1 MMASPTVR
9 RRRLSAELIR
19 LREQAGLSVE
29 EAGRRLEWSR
39 GRLNKMEANKW
50 TRPDLGNI
58 RALLDLYS
66 VTDRAQREAI
76 LTLARQ
82 SREKGWWANY
92 QDIWR
97 GSLAGFEAEASLINT
112 YEDLRVPG
120 LLQTE
125 DYATAMFK
133 GGQVMESPQIS
144 RRVEAR
150 LARQTILRDETR
162 PTLWAVIDEAALTK
176 TIGGPSVMRQQLRHI
191 IEISAKPNIY
201 VQILP
206 DSAGAHAAMDGAFT
220 ILNFRDQGDPSIV
233 YIETATS
240 DLYLESPEEIE
251 RYKLIFDLIRS
262 SALSPESSVA
272 RLTDLIDRLN

>member
-1 MMASPTVR
+1 MASPTVR
-9 RRRLSAELIR
+9 RRRLSAELVR
-19 LREQAGLSVE
+19 LREQAGFSVE

-66 VTDRAQREAI
+66 VTNPVQREAV

-82 SREKGWWANY
+82 SREKGWWASY
-92 QDIWR
+92 QDVWR

-125 DYATAMFK
+125 EYATAMFK
-133 GGQVMESPQIS
+133 GGRVLEDAQIR

-150 LARQTILRDETR
+150 MARQSVLHDETP
-162 PTLWAVIDEAALTK
+162 PTLWAVIDEAALSK
-176 TIGGPSVMRQQLRHI
+176 AVGGSAVMRQQLRHLVDM
-191 IEISAKPNIY
+191 SAKPNIY
-201 VQILP
+201 IQVLP

-220 ILNFRDQGDPSIV
+220 ILNFPDRSDPSIV

-240 DLYLESPEEIE
+240 DLYLETPEELE
-251 RYKLIFDLIRS
+251 RYSLIFDLIRS
-262 SALSPESSVA
+262 SALSPELSVA
-272 RLTDLIDRLN
+272 HLTTLIEQPR

>member
-1 MMASPTVR
+1 MASPTIR

-66 VTDRAQREAI
+66 VTDQAQREAV

-82 SREKGWWANY
+82 SREKGWWAHY

-120 LLQTE
+120 LFQTE
-125 DYATAMFK
+125 DYATAMLK
-133 GGQVMESPQIS
+133 GGQILDGDQIR

-150 LARQTILRDETR
+150 LTRQGILQGETP
-162 PTLWAVIDEAALTK
+162 PTLWAVVDEAALTK
-176 TIGGPSVMRQQLRHI
+176 PVGGPSVMRNQLRHI
-191 IEISAKPNIY
+191 VDMSARPNIY
-201 VQILP
+201 VQVLP
-206 DSAGAHAAMDGAFT
+206 DSAGAHAAMDGPFT
-220 ILNFRDQGDPSIV
+220 ILNFPDQSDPSVV

-240 DLYLESPEEIE
+240 DLYLETPEELT
-251 RYKLIFDLIRS
+251 RYRLIFDLIRS
-262 SALSPESSVA
+262 SALSPDSSVEYLA
-272 RLTDLIDRLN
+272 NLVDRLS

>member
-1 MMASPTVR
+1 MASPTVR

-66 VTDRAQREAI
+66 VTDSAQREAV

-133 GGQVMESPQIS
+133 GGRVVADTQIR

-150 LARQTILRDETR
+150 LARQTILHDETP
-162 PTLWAVIDEAALTK
+162 PTLWAVIDEAALAK
-176 TIGGPSVMRQQLRHI
+176 PVGGPSVMRQQLRHI
-191 IEISAKPNIY
+191 IEMSARPNIY
-201 VQILP
+201 LQVLP
-206 DSAGAHAAMDGAFT
+206 NSAGAHAAMDGAFT
-220 ILNFRDQGDPSIV
+220 ILNFPDQNDPSIV

-240 DLYLESPEEIE
+240 DLYLEAAADLEHY
-251 RYKLIFDLIRS
+251 RLIFDLIRS
-262 SALSPESSVA
+262 SALGPDSSVA
-272 RLTDLIDRLN
+272 RLTTLIDQLS

>member
-1 MMASPTVR
+1 MASPTVR

-19 LREQAGLSVE
+19 LREQSGLSVE
-29 EAGRRLEWSR
+29 EAGRQLEWSR

-66 VTDRAQREAI
+66 VTDRAQREAV
-76 LTLARQ
+76 LELARQ
-82 SREKGWWANY
+82 SREKGWWAHY

-97 GSLAGFEAEASLINT
+97 GSLAGFEAEACLIST

-120 LLQTE
+120 LFQTE

-133 GGQVMESPQIS
+133 GGRVLEDAQIR

-150 LARQTILRDETR
+150 LARQAVLRDAT
-162 PTLWAVIDEAALTK
+162 PPSLWAVIDEAALTK
-176 TIGGPSVMRQQLRHI
+176 TVGGRSVMRHQLRHI
-191 IEISAKPNIY
+191 IDVCAEPNIN
-201 VQILP
+201 VQVLP
-206 DSAGAHAAMDGAFT
+206 NSAGAHAAMDGAFT
-220 ILNFRDQGDPSIV
+220 ILDFPDQSDASII
-233 YIETATS
+233 YLETATS
-240 DLYLESPEEIE
+240 DLYLETPEELE

-262 SALSPESSVA
+262 SALSPESSLA
-272 RLTDLIDRLN
+272 YLTNLIDRLS

>member
-1 MMASPTVR
+1 MASPTVR
-9 RRRLSAELIR
+9 RRRLSAELVR

-66 VTDRAQREAI
+66 VTDSAQREAV

-125 DYATAMFK
+125 EYATAMFK
-133 GGQVMESPQIS
+133 GGRVMADGQIR

-150 LARQTILRDETR
+150 LARQTILHDETP

-176 TIGGPSVMRQQLRHI
+176 PVGGPSVMRGQLRHI
-191 IEISAKPNIY
+191 IEMSARPNIY
-201 VQILP
+201 LQVLP
-206 DSAGAHAAMDGAFT
+206 NSAGAHAAMDGAFT
-220 ILNFRDQGDPSIV
+220 ILNFPDQSDPSIV

-240 DLYLESPEEIE
+240 DLYLEATADLEHY
-251 RYKLIFDLIRS
+251 RLVFDLIRS
-262 SALSPESSVA
+262 SALGPDSSVA
-272 RLTDLIDRLN
+272 RLTTLIDQLS

>member
-1 MMASPTVR
+1 M
-9 RRRLSAELIR
+9 
-19 LREQAGLSVE
+19 
-29 EAGRRLEWSR
+29 
-39 GRLNKMEANKW
+39 
-50 TRPDLGNI
+50 
-58 RALLDLYS
+58 
-66 VTDRAQREAI
+66 TDPVQREAV

-92 QDIWR
+92 QDVWR
-97 GSLAGFEAEASLINT
+97 GSLPGFEAEASLINT

-133 GGQVMESPQIS
+133 GGRVLEDAKIR

-150 LARQTILRDETR
+150 MARQSVLHDATA

-176 TIGGPSVMRQQLRHI
+176 TVGGSAVVRQQLRHL
-191 IEISAKPNIY
+191 IEMSARPNIY
-201 VQILP
+201 VQVLP

-220 ILNFRDQGDPSIV
+220 ILNFHDQSDPSIV

-240 DLYLESPEEIE
+240 DLYLETPEELE
-251 RYKLIFDLIRS
+251 RYRLIFDLVRS
-262 SALSPESSVA
+262 SALSPDLSVA
-272 RLTDLIDRLN
+272 HLAKLIDQLS

>member
-1 MMASPTVR
+1 MASPTVR

-19 LREQAGLSVE
+19 LREQTGLSVE

-66 VTDRAQREAI
+66 VTDPTQREAV

-97 GSLAGFEAEASLINT
+97 GSLAGFEAETSLINT

-125 DYATAMFK
+125 EYATAMFK
-133 GGQVMESPQIS
+133 GGRVMEDAQIR

-150 LARQTILRDETR
+150 LARQAILHSETP

-176 TIGGPSVMRQQLRHI
+176 TVGSPPVMRRQLRHI
-191 IEISAKPNIY
+191 IEMSAKPNIY
-201 VQILP
+201 LQVLP
-206 DSAGAHAAMDGAFT
+206 DSVGAHAAMDGAFT
-220 ILNFRDQGDPSIV
+220 ILNFPDQNDPSIV

-240 DLYLESPEEIE
+240 DLYLETSEELE
-251 RYKLIFDLIRS
+251 HYRLIFDLIRS
-262 SALSPESSVA
+262 SALGPDSSVA
-272 RLTDLIDRLN
+272 RLSNLIDQLG

>member
-1 MMASPTVR
+1 MASPTVR

-19 LREQAGLSVE
+19 LREQSGLSVE

-66 VTDRAQREAI
+66 VTDPVQREAV
-76 LTLARQ
+76 LMLARQ

-92 QDIWR
+92 QDVWR

-133 GGQVMESPQIS
+133 GGQVMEDAQIS

-150 LARQTILRDETR
+150 MARQNVLRGKTS

-176 TIGGPSVMRQQLRHI
+176 TVGGPSVMRQQLRHLL
-191 IEISAKPNIY
+191 EVSARPNIY
-201 VQILP
+201 VQVLP

-220 ILNFRDQGDPSIV
+220 ILNFPEQSDPSIV

-240 DLYLESPEEIE
+240 DLYLETPEELA
-251 RYKLIFDLIRS
+251 RYRLIFDLIRS
-262 SALSPESSVA
+262 SALGPDSSA
-272 RLTDLIDRLN
+272 AYLAKLIDQPS

>member
-1 MMASPTVR
+1 MASPTVR

-66 VTDRAQREAI
+66 VTDQAQREAV

-120 LLQTE
+120 LFQTE

-133 GGQVMESPQIS
+133 GGQVLDNDQIR

-150 LARQTILRDETR
+150 LARQGIVHGEAP

-176 TIGGPSVMRQQLRHI
+176 SVGGPSVMRDQLRHI
-191 IEISAKPNIY
+191 VDMSARPNIY
-201 VQILP
+201 VQVLP
-206 DSAGAHAAMDGAFT
+206 DSAGAHAAMDGPFT
-220 ILNFRDQGDPSIV
+220 ILNFPDQGDPSVV

-240 DLYLESPEEIE
+240 DLYLETPEELT
-251 RYKLIFDLIRS
+251 RYRLIFDLIRS
-262 SALSPESSVA
+262 SALSPDSSRA
-272 RLTDLIDRLN
+272 YLANLIDRLS

>member
-1 MMASPTVR
+1 MASPTVR

-66 VTDRAQREAI
+66 VTDPVQREAV

-92 QDIWR
+92 QDVWR
-97 GSLAGFEAEASLINT
+97 GSLAGFEAEAALINT

-133 GGQVMESPQIS
+133 GGRVLEDAQIR

-150 LARQTILRDETR
+150 MARQSVLREETP
-162 PTLWAVIDEAALTK
+162 PTLWAVIDEAALSK
-176 TIGGPSVMRQQLRHI
+176 TVGGSAVMRQQLRHLI
-191 IEISAKPNIY
+191 DMSTKPNIY
-201 VQILP
+201 IQVLP

-220 ILNFRDQGDPSIV
+220 VLNFPDRSDPSIV

-240 DLYLESPEEIE
+240 DLYLETQEELE
-251 RYKLIFDLIRS
+251 RYSLIFDLVRS
-262 SALSPESSVA
+262 SALSPELSVA
-272 RLTDLIDRLN
+272 YLTTLIEQPR

>member
-1 MMASPTVR
+1 MASPTVR

-19 LREQAGLSVE
+19 LREQAGFSVE

-66 VTDRAQREAI
+66 VTDPVQREAV

-92 QDIWR
+92 QDVWR

-125 DYATAMFK
+125 GYATAMFK
-133 GGQVMESPQIS
+133 GGRVLEDAQIR

-150 LARQTILRDETR
+150 MARQSVLHDETP
-162 PTLWAVIDEAALTK
+162 PTLWAVIDEAALSK
-176 TIGGPSVMRQQLRHI
+176 AVGGSAVMRQQLRHLI
-191 IEISAKPNIY
+191 DMSTKPNIY
-201 VQILP
+201 IQVLP
-206 DSAGAHAAMDGAFT
+206 DSAGAHAAIDGAFT
-220 ILNFRDQGDPSIV
+220 ILNFPDRSDPSIV

-240 DLYLESPEEIE
+240 DLYLETPEELE
-251 RYKLIFDLIRS
+251 RYSLIFDLVRS
-262 SALSPESSVA
+262 SALSPELSVA
-272 RLTDLIDRLN
+272 CLATLIERPR

>member
-1 MMASPTVR
+1 MASPTVR

-58 RALLDLYS
+58 RALLDLYA
-66 VTDRAQREAI
+66 VTDPVQHEAI

-82 SREKGWWANY
+82 SREKGWWSNY

-120 LLQTE
+120 LLQTK
-125 DYATAMFK
+125 DYAAAMFK
-133 GGQVMESPQIS
+133 GGQVMEDTQIS

-150 LARQTILRDETR
+150 LTRQTILHDKTC
-162 PTLWAVIDEAALTK
+162 PALWAVIDEAALTK
-176 TIGGPSVMRQQLRHI
+176 TVGGPSVMRQQLRHI
-191 IEISAKPNIY
+191 IEMSARPNIH
-201 VQILP
+201 VQVLP

-220 ILNFRDQGDPSIV
+220 ILNFQDQDDPSIV

-240 DLYLESPEEIE
+240 DLYLETHEELQ

-262 SALSPESSVA
+262 SALSPSSSVA
-272 RLTDLIDRLN
+272 RMAELIDQLN

>member
-1 MMASPTVR
+1 MASPTVR

-19 LREQAGLSVE
+19 LRERTGLSVE

-66 VTDRAQREAI
+66 VTDPAQREAV

-97 GSLAGFEAEASLINT
+97 GSLAGFEAETSLINT

-133 GGQVMESPQIS
+133 GGRVMEDAQIR

-150 LARQTILRDETR
+150 LARQAVLHSETP

-176 TIGGPSVMRQQLRHI
+176 TVGSPSVMCQQLRHI
-191 IEISAKPNIY
+191 IEMSARPNIY
-201 VQILP
+201 LQVLP
-206 DSAGAHAAMDGAFT
+206 DSTGAHAAMDGAFT
-220 ILNFRDQGDPSIV
+220 ILNFPDQNDPSIV

-240 DLYLESPEEIE
+240 DLYLETSEELE
-251 RYKLIFDLIRS
+251 HYRLLFDLIRS
-262 SALSPESSVA
+262 SALGPDSSVA
-272 RLTDLIDRLN
+272 YLSNLVDQLR

>member
-1 MMASPTVR
+1 MASPTVR

-19 LREQAGLSVE
+19 LREQTGLSVE

-66 VTDRAQREAI
+66 VTDPAQREAV

-97 GSLAGFEAEASLINT
+97 GSLAGFEAEASLIST

-133 GGQVMESPQIS
+133 GGRVMEDAQIR

-150 LARQTILRDETR
+150 LTRQTVLHSETP
-162 PTLWAVIDEAALTK
+162 PTLWAVIDEAAVTK
-176 TIGGPSVMRQQLRHI
+176 MVGGPSVMRRQLRHI
-191 IEISAKPNIY
+191 IEMSARPNIY
-201 VQILP
+201 VQVLP

-220 ILNFRDQGDPSIV
+220 ILNFPDRNDPSII

-240 DLYLESPEEIE
+240 DLYLETSEDLE
-251 RYKLIFDLIRS
+251 RYRLIFDLIRS
-262 SALSPESSVA
+262 SALGPDASVA
-272 RLTDLIDRLN
+272 RLSNLIDQLS

>member
-1 MMASPTVR
+1 MASPTVR

-19 LREQAGLSVE
+19 LREQTGLSVE

-66 VTDRAQREAI
+66 VTDPTQREAV

-97 GSLAGFEAEASLINT
+97 GSLAGFEAETSLINT

-125 DYATAMFK
+125 EYATAMFK
-133 GGQVMESPQIS
+133 GGRVMEDAQIR

-150 LARQTILRDETR
+150 LARQAILHSETP

-176 TIGGPSVMRQQLRHI
+176 TVGSPPVMRRQLRHI
-191 IEISAKPNIY
+191 IEMSARPNIY
-201 VQILP
+201 LQVLP
-206 DSAGAHAAMDGAFT
+206 DSVGAHAAMDGAFT
-220 ILNFRDQGDPSIV
+220 ILNFPDQNDPSIV

-240 DLYLESPEEIE
+240 DLYLETSEELE
-251 RYKLIFDLIRS
+251 HYRLIFDLIRS
-262 SALSPESSVA
+262 SALGPDSSVA
-272 RLTDLIDRLN
+272 RLSNLIDQLG

>member
-1 MMASPTVR
+1 MASPTVR
-9 RRRLSAELIR
+9 RRRLSAELVR

-66 VTDRAQREAI
+66 VSDQAQREAI
-76 LTLARQ
+76 LALARQ
-82 SREKGWWANY
+82 SREKGWWAKY

-97 GSLAGFEAEASLINT
+97 GSLPGFEAEASVINT
-112 YEDLRVPG
+112 YENLRVPG
-120 LLQTE
+120 LFQTA

-133 GGQVMESPQIS
+133 GSQVLGDDQIR

-150 LARQTILRDETR
+150 LARQGVLRGETP
-162 PTLWAVIDEAALTK
+162 PTLWTVIDEAALTK
-176 TIGGPSVMRQQLRHI
+176 AVGGPAVMRNQLQHI
-191 IEISAKPNIY
+191 IEVGARPNVF
-201 VQILP
+201 VQVLP
-206 DSAGAHAAMDGAFT
+206 DSIGAHAAMDGPFT
-220 ILNFRDQGDPSIV
+220 ILDFPEQGDQSIV

-240 DLYLESPEEIE
+240 DLYLETREELA
-251 RYKLIFDLIRS
+251 RYRLIFDLIRS
-262 SALSPESSVA
+262 SALSPDSSMTYLA
-272 RLTDLIDRLN
+272 KLIERLS

>member
-1 MMASPTVR
+1 MASPTVR

-58 RALLDLYS
+58 RALLALYS
-66 VTDRAQREAI
+66 VTDPVQHEAI

-82 SREKGWWANY
+82 SREKGWWSNY

-120 LLQTE
+120 LLQTK
-125 DYATAMFK
+125 DYAAAMFK
-133 GGQVMESPQIS
+133 GGQVMENTQIS

-150 LARQTILRDETR
+150 LTRQTILHDKTCL
-162 PTLWAVIDEAALTK
+162 TLWAVIDEAALTK
-176 TIGGPSVMRQQLRHI
+176 TVGGPSVMRQQLRHI
-191 IEISAKPNIY
+191 IEMSARPNIY
-201 VQILP
+201 VQVLP

-220 ILNFRDQGDPSIV
+220 ILNFQDQDDPSIV

-240 DLYLESPEEIE
+240 DLYLEAHEELQ

-262 SALSPESSVA
+262 SALSPNSSVA
-272 RLTDLIDRLN
+272 RMAELIDQLN

>member
-1 MMASPTVR
+1 MASPTVR
-9 RRRLSAELIR
+9 RRRLSAELVR

-66 VTDRAQREAI
+66 VSDQGQREAI

-82 SREKGWWANY
+82 SREKGWWATY
-92 QDIWR
+92 QDVWR
-97 GSLAGFEAEASLINT
+97 GSLPGFEAEASVINT
-112 YEDLRVPG
+112 YENLRVPG

-125 DYATAMFK
+125 SYATAMFR
-133 GGQVMESPQIS
+133 GGQMLRDDQIC

-150 LARQTILRDETR
+150 LARQAILYDETP

-176 TIGGPSVMRQQLRHI
+176 AVGSPAVMRSQLRHI
-191 IEISAKPNIY
+191 VEVGSRPNVY
-201 VQILP
+201 VQVLP
-206 DSAGAHAAMDGAFT
+206 DAVGAHAAMDGPFT
-220 ILNFRDQGDPSIV
+220 ILDFPEQEDQSLV

-240 DLYLESPEEIE
+240 DLYLETREELE
-251 RYKLIFDLIRS
+251 RYRLIFDLIRS
-262 SALSPESSVA
+262 SALSPDSSMTYLA
-272 RLTDLIDRLN
+272 KMIDRPN